1 MKKLFLFV
9 ALFSWI
15 GFSASA
21 QVRKE
26 STKKEVHKE
35 SKMGKDHKESK
46 MKTDHEK
53 SEMKMGHQNHHWVY
67 KDGKVMEMKD
77 GKSTEMKSETHV
89 GDVWIRPNG
98 DIVMKNNKVVHLK
111 ADEYLDSKGMI
122 HHMEKMKTE
131 KMNMD
136 KNKMEPPKIETQ

>member
-9 ALFSWI
+9 ALFAWI

-26 STKKEVHKE
+26 SKKEEHKE
-35 SKMGKDHKESK
+35 EHKESK
-46 MKTDHEK
+46 MKMDH
-53 SEMKMGHQNHHWVY
+53 KMHHWVV
-67 KDGKVMEMKD
+67 KNGKVMMMKD
-77 GKSTEMKSETHV
+77 GKETVMTTETRV

-98 DIVMKNNKVVHLK
+98 EVVMKDNKVVHLK
-111 ADEYLDSKGMI
+111 ADQYLDAKGMI
-122 HHMEKMKTE
+122 HHMDKMKTE

-136 KNKMEPPKIETQ
+136 KNKMEPPKVEPHK